1 MVMGYKGKANHLVN
15 LYMQVWL
22 YQFLGIFILAVARFI
37 HFMRFNSLESMFN
50 YMDCFPMYL
59 WNSWRFDIQA
69 VTYIALP
76 AIVGTIAVSFCS
88 ERAVARFKRF
98 MRNYFVV
105 MLTILTAIVVAEFF
119 FYDNFQV
126 RYNVVFFDF
135 FDEGPWGLL
144 QTMWQDYPFVGI
156 LFFVFGVGVFVYYI
170 SQFILKFPGKG
181 IGVTRGTAIVV
192 SLCIAALTFV
202 LMRGS
207 VTRYLLQVE
216 AFMVSPDETINKSV
230 PNALY
235 LLKKAYLE
243 RSETFQLYSDEELL
257 SQHGFSSLDEAISA
271 AGLSLLEQGNNHEKV
286 EAALFNI
293 IHEDRDSL
301 VKQPNVVL
309 ILNESWSQYLLQMD
323 KGEQLDLIGSLRSH
337 LQEDLLFKNI
347 QSVRNGTIYSLETV
361 TLAMPY
367 MKFFQ
372 SRYRF
377 QNLESSIAYPF
388 KENGYHTAFVT
399 GMDPTWENVQ
409 EGLAYQG
416 FDAVIGRQDILHKIE
431 GSTTSA
437 IGVYDEFLME
447 YLHNYMD
454 NLNKE
459 GGPFFILVLTTTNHP
474 PFTFPDNLQL
484 PELTDEWYKSPYL
497 VGDDEVLRK
506 YGVGFQYANDALG
519 DFLEEFKKKEIS
531 NNTLVMVVGD
541 HNVRSILD
549 YQRVSSQYMYAVPM
563 YLYLPRPYYKL
574 NQELKE
580 RVAERYGS
588 HYDILPTL
596 APLCFE
602 KGTRYMDIGQNL
614 LDSTKN
620 NSEYYSYNEKQ
631 LLLPSGTEH
640 EVDSIMEMIKAREL
654 ICKIY
659 CQQQFRKL
667 KEK

>member
-1 MVMGYKGKANHLVN
+1 MGYKGKTNHLVN

-37 HFMRFNSLESMFN
+37 HFMRFNSLESIFN
-50 YMDCFPMYL
+50 YLDCFPMYL

-69 VTYIALP
+69 ITYIALP
-76 AIVGTIAVSFCS
+76 AIVGTIAVSFCP
-88 ERAVARFKRF
+88 ERVVARFKRI
-98 MRNYFVV
+98 MRNYFVI
-105 MLTILTAIVVAEFF
+105 MLTVLTAIVVAEFF
-119 FYDNFQV
+119 FYDNFQA

-156 LFFVFGVGVFVYYI
+156 LLFVFGVGVLVYYI
-170 SQFILKFPGKG
+170 SRFILKFPGKG
-181 IGVTRGTAIVV
+181 IGVTKGTAIVV
-192 SLCIAALTFV
+192 SLCIVALTFV

-230 PNALY
+230 PNAIY
-235 LLKKAYLE
+235 LLKKAYKE
-243 RSETFQLYSDEELL
+243 RSKSFQLYSDEELL

-271 AGLSLLEQGNNHEKV
+271 ARLPLLEQGNNHEKV
-286 EAALFNI
+286 KAALFNI
-293 IHEDRDSL
+293 INEERDSL
-301 VKQPNVVL
+301 VERPNVVL

-367 MKFFQ
+367 MKFFH

-377 QNLESSIAYPF
+377 QHLESSIAYPF

-416 FDAVIGRQDILHKIE
+416 FDAVIGRQDILHEIE

-454 NLNKE
+454 KLNKE
-459 GGPFFILVLTTTNHP
+459 GSPFFILVLTTTNHP

-484 PELTDEWYKSPYL
+484 PELTEGWYKSPCL
-497 VGDDEVLRK
+497 NGDDETLRK
-506 YGVGFQYANDALG
+506 YGVGFQYANEALG
-519 DFLEEFKKKEIS
+519 DFLTEFKKKEVS
-531 NNTLVMVVGD
+531 NNTLVMVTGD
-541 HNVRSILD
+541 HNVRSIID
-549 YQRVSSQYMYAVPM
+549 YQRVPSQYMYAVPM
-563 YLYLPRPYYKL
+563 YLYLPQPYYKL
-574 NQELKE
+574 DQELKG
-580 RVAERYGS
+580 RVEERYGS

-620 NSEYYSYNEKQ
+620 NRDYYSYNEKQ
-631 LLLPSGTEH
+631 LLLPNDTEQDA
-640 EVDSIMEMIKAREL
+640 DSIMEMIKVREL